1 VRWRSWPRSPGRGA
15 TPARRIG
22 ARPLLDEIDR
32 LAVRARLDLTAPSAP
47 PVAQRLGE
55 QLGLTARESEVLALI
70 ANGHT
75 NREIAEELVI
85 STRTAAV
92 HVSHILGKLDAPNR
106 VEAAAIAHRL
116 LPPA

>member
-1 VRWRSWPRSPGRGA
+1 VPL
-15 TPARRIG
+15 RRE
-22 ARPLLDEIDR
+22 LER
-32 LAVRARLDLTAPSAP
+32 LAERARLDVAP
-47 PVAQRLGE
+47 PDPGASGE
-55 QLGLTARESEVLALI
+55 PADRLGLTPRETEVLALVSR
-70 ANGHT
+70 GYT

-116 LPPA
+116 LPPD